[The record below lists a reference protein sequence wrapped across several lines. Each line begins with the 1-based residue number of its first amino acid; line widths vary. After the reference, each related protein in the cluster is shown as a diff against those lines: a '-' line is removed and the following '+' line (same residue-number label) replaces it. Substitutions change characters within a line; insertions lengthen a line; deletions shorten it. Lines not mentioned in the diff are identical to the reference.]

1 VIDGKH
7 NDTDGSVNRG
17 KKSNLDVK
25 LGRFFF
31 QGPNREADFKAVSNR
46 EFSLLQMLTGTRKE
60 TAKINQLHRTCF
72 GAQGNQLMQYALRT
86 EVMRCEVLL
95 FISTIRD
102 IGNDITATNTMM
114 LVEVGDVKVVS
125 LGRLEGLD
133 GSCGVRHY

>member
-1 VIDGKH
+1 MLDLLTVCSFVRYKRVFWYTRII
-7 NDTDGSVNRG
+7 TDGTSSVTSG
-17 KKSNLDVK
+17 KKMILDVK

-86 EVMRCEVLL
+86 EVMRCEALL
-95 FISTIRD
+95 FISTIRH
-102 IGNDITATNTMM
+102 IGNDITATV
-114 LVEVGDVKVVS
+114 LQIP
-125 LGRLEGLD
+125 
-133 GSCGVRHY
+133 

>member
-1 VIDGKH
+1 
-7 NDTDGSVNRG
+7 
-17 KKSNLDVK
+17 
-25 LGRFFF
+25 
-31 QGPNREADFKAVSNR
+31 
-46 EFSLLQMLTGTRKE
+46 MLTGARKE
-60 TAKINQLHRTCF
+60 TQKINQLHKTCF
-72 GAQGNQLMQYALRT
+72 GAQGNLLMQYALRT